1 MKRKTSFL
9 FFFRL
14 TFFANQCEKTVL
26 KRLLKELWKAVIS
39 DLEKVIV
46 LPPFADSKNLLTI
59 PAAKIEDAYRLLSGV
74 SLSIPSYKI
83 ITSFSPIK

>member
-1 MKRKTSFL
+1 MNFYSMIL
-9 FFFRL
+9 LNFRL

-39 DLEKVIV
+39 DFEKVIV
-46 LPPFADSKNLLTI
+46 LPPFSDSKHLLTI

-74 SLSIPSYKI
+74 RC
-83 ITSFSPIK
+83 FFFN

>member
-1 MKRKTSFL
+1 MNCESCKDL
-9 FFFRL
+9 FFICVRL

-46 LPPFADSKNLLTI
+46 FPSFSDSTNLLTI
-59 PAAKIEDAYRLLSGV
+59 PTPKIEDAYRHLSGV
-74 SLSIPSYKI
+74 C
-83 ITSFSPIK
+83 